1 VTSPRGHSQWE
12 NPLLDGNLSG
22 VNETT
27 TQQIPPQEPRRLVR
41 VKEGRVLG
49 GVAAGLGRYFNLDP
63 IIFRIGAI
71 VLVLV
76 GGAGLVA
83 YLAAWLLIPDEDA
96 RGEPAEGRNRWL
108 VIGGVILL
116 LCVSWP
122 FLLGGGLL
130 IAGFGI
136 PLAVLVVAGVLV
148 WWFVSGEGPAG
159 SAGEVAKRAGLGLLI
174 LLVCGLVAIGGGW
187 AAAAGGETVVAIA
200 VIVAGAAILAG
211 AFLRPVRWLILPAVS
226 VALAAGIV
234 SAAGLDL
241 HGGVGDRDY
250 RPTTAAELSD
260 GYQLGVGQLVVDLR
274 HADLPRGDVPLKV
287 RLGIGETRVLVPKN
301 VCVATDAQV
310 GIGEVRTFD
319 RHDGGI
325 DVDVNDRPDSAPART
340 RLLLDADV
348 GIGALRIGHSNA
360 DIDYAGAHFDFGP
373 SPPGIVEQNSGCVA

>member
-1 VTSPRGHSQWE
+1 MTSPRGHSQWE
-12 NPLLDGNLSG
+12 KALQGGNLSG

-76 GGAGLVA
+76 GGAGLIA

-96 RGEPAEGRNRWL
+96 PGEPAAGRNRWL
-108 VIGGVILL
+108 VIAGVVLL

-130 IAGFGI
+130 VAGLVI

-159 SAGEVAKRAGLGLLI
+159 NAGEVARHAALGLLI
-174 LLVCGLVAIGGGW
+174 LFVCGLIAIGGAW
-187 AAAAGGETVVAIA
+187 AAAAGGETVVAII

-211 AFLRPVRWLILPAVS
+211 AFIRPVRWLILPAVAL
-226 VALAAGIV
+226 ALAAGTV

-250 RPTTAAELSD
+250 RPATAAELD
-260 GYQLGVGQLVVDLR
+260 DEFQLGVGQLVVDLR
-274 HADLPRGDVPLKV
+274 QTDLPRGDVPLKV
-287 RLGIGETRVLVPKN
+287 RLGIGETRVLVPRN

-319 RHDGGI
+319 RHSGGL
-325 DVDVNDRPDSAPART
+325 DVDVQDRPDAPPART
-340 RLLLDADV
+340 RLLLDANV

-360 DIDYAGAHFDFGP
+360 DLDYAGANFDFGP
-373 SPPGIVEQNSGCVA
+373 HPPGLVEQNSGCVA